1 MTEETT
7 AHDADLREETAQA
20 PEVADH
26 DHAAALKAEIEEL
39 KSKVLYAQAET
50 QNVRRRMEKDAQ
62 DARAYAATNFA
73 RDILSVADNLSRALA
88 ALPPA
93 LREEEGTK
101 VLVTGIE
108 MTAKELDNVFQRNG
122 ITRIESVGTRLDPNR
137 HQAMIEMPSD
147 QEPGTIVQEMQAGY
161 MIKDRLLRPPWS
173 RSPRRRRR
181 KIGRTVP
188 VKGGGA
194 KFWFSSSC
202 WNKSRVTKKGRIPP
216 EIFRQNKVGAPQRAH

>member
-1 MTEETT
+1 MNEETT
-7 AHDADLREETAQA
+7 DADLREETAGEA
-20 PEVADH
+20 PEVAEH
-26 DHAAALKAEIEEL
+26 DRVAELEAQIDDLKRQL
-39 KSKVLYAQAET
+39 LYNQAET

-108 MTAKELDNVFQRNG
+108 MTAKELENVFQRNG
-122 ITRIESVGTRLDPNR
+122 ITRIESVGAKLDPNR
-137 HQAMIEMPSD
+137 HQAMIELPSD

-161 MIKDRLLRPPWS
+161 MIKDRLLRPAMV
-173 RSPRRRRR
+173 
-181 KIGRTVP
+181 GV
-188 VKGGGA
+188 A
-194 KFWFSSSC
+194 KAA
-202 WNKSRVTKKGRIPP
+202 G
-216 EIFRQNKVGAPQRAH
+216 